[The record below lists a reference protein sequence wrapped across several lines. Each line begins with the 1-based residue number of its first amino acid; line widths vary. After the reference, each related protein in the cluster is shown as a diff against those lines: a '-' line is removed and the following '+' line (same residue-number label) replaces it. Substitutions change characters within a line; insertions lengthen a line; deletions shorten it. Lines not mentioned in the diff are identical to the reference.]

1 MSCNSCQDMT
11 EAYEALVS
19 LVKNAGVWDKFIN
32 GGVNETVTV
41 AGNIT
46 IPTLRGWLAA
56 IDERNST
63 AAEEAIAEGVAHIE
77 GVKNYTLEV
86 EKRVNATANTI
97 KNTTAT
103 ATPLQSGE
111 APTADYDSET
121 GLLSLGIPAG
131 PKGDTGQPGP
141 PGTAPVMEVLD
152 GGGAYESGVVTEL
165 DGGHAVNE

>member
-1 MSCNSCQDMT
+1 MNCNQCKDLT
-11 EAYEALVS
+11 EAYEALVT

-32 GGVNETVTV
+32 GGVEETVTV
-41 AGNIT
+41 AGDVV

-56 IDERNST
+56 IDERNSA
-63 AAEEAIAEGVAHIE
+63 AAEEVIAEGVAHIE
-77 GVKNYTLEV
+77 GVKNHVLEI
-86 EKRVNATANTI
+86 EKRINATANTI

-103 ATPLQSGE
+103 TFALESGE

-131 PKGDTGQPGP
+131 PKGDTGPAGP

-152 GGGAYESGVVTEL
+152 GGRASESGVITEL

>member
-1 MSCNSCQDMT
+1 MNCNQCQDMT
-11 EAYEALVS
+11 EAYDALVS

-32 GGVNETVTV
+32 GGVDETVTV
-41 AGNIT
+41 AGDVVV
-46 IPTLRGWLAA
+46 PTLRGWLAA
-56 IDERNST
+56 IDERNSA

-77 GVKNYTLEV
+77 GVKNYVIEV
-86 EKRVNATANTI
+86 EKRINATANTI
-97 KNTTAT
+97 KSTTAT
-103 ATPLQSGE
+103 ASALDSGE

-131 PKGDTGQPGP
+131 PKGDTGPAGP

-152 GGGAYESGVVTEL
+152 GGRAKESGVITEL

>member
-32 GGVNETVTV
+32 GTVNDTVTV

-56 IDERNST
+56 IDERSST
-63 AAEEAIAEGVAHIE
+63 AAEEAIAEGVAYVE
-77 GVKNYTLEV
+77 GVKNHVIEI
-86 EKRVNATANTI
+86 EKRVNTTANTI

-103 ATPLQSGE
+103 ASALESGE
-111 APTADYDSET
+111 APTANYDSET

-131 PKGDTGQPGP
+131 QKGDTGPAGP

-152 GGGAYESGVVTEL
+152 GGGAYESGVVTVL

>member
-41 AGNIT
+41 AGNVT

-56 IDERNST
+56 IDERNSA
-63 AAEEAIAEGVAHIE
+63 AAEEAIAEGVAYVE
-77 GVKNYTLEV
+77 GVKNHAIEI

-103 ATPLQSGE
+103 ASALESGE
-111 APTADYDSET
+111 APTADYDPET
-121 GLLSLGIPAG
+121 GRLSLGIPAG
-131 PKGDTGQPGP
+131 PKGDTGPAGP

-152 GGGAYESGVVTEL
+152 GGRAQESGVVTEL

>member
-32 GGVNETVTV
+32 GGVNEAVTV
-41 AGNIT
+41 AGNVT

-56 IDERNST
+56 IDERNSA
-63 AAEEAIAEGVAHIE
+63 AAEEAISEGVAYVE
-77 GVKNYTLEV
+77 GVKNHVIEI

-103 ATPLQSGE
+103 ATPLESGE
-111 APTADYDSET
+111 APTANYDSET
-121 GLLSLGIPAG
+121 GVLSLGIPAG
-131 PKGDTGQPGP
+131 PKGDTGPAGP

-152 GGGAYESGVVTEL
+152 GGRAKESGVVTEL

>member
-41 AGNIT
+41 AGGVV

-77 GVKNYTLEV
+77 GVKNYLLEV

-103 ATPLQSGE
+103 ASALESGE
-111 APTADYDSET
+111 EPTADYDPET
-121 GLLSLGIPAG
+121 GRLSLGIPAG
-131 PKGDTGQPGP
+131 PKGDTGPAGP

-152 GGGAYESGVVTEL
+152 GGRAQESGVVTEL